1 MHIINHRCCYFFG
14 ANAAA
19 ALLVSSSFS
28 LQLQRR
34 RRVPLITN
42 KMMTKT
48 ELYSNA
54 NSSNSWILQWRG
66 EGTEGYSNS
75 LRQLEFLCAFRAEM
89 KEYLQSQMYQSQ
101 EIQTTNNNN
110 NHAIADAAAER
121 IQFYFRDALSF
132 SSKSIADENGVGE
145 AVDDDDDK
153 NIYNHQPPSSQIH
166 AYESGMQYVTITDLP
181 SSFEIDDPR
190 SKEATTSSSKA
201 IMPVVERTN
210 TKTAPLIDAIFKSAI
225 ERCSL
230 IRTAYRIVAETNHSY
245 EDLANIAIENN
256 AFNDLMV
263 DTADNEDIE
272 PTPPTWSIRLRRY
285 GIRTTIDE
293 NSHTQTTAR
302 FGKNVRSS
310 LRHEHQAIFDMKELV
325 QQFTGRVDLMEPM
338 CKIYI
343 LDGLQSFFHHDQQNI
358 ATTNKLLTRVVASG
372 PKTSIYAPKTR
383 LCITRTPLCP
393 IASFTLCNVAQ
404 LQTNFTIL
412 DPFAG
417 SCATLLAAA
426 HITSTGGG
434 CRSVAIEISHDGH
447 VNRTDIVR
455 DFDARSL
462 PPPVAII
469 HGDCLSAQIR
479 QQARLAI
486 GNKPFDIIISDPPYG
501 IREAMSSSLS
511 TLSSSSDL
519 PSIDI
524 LPPPPPTPL
533 TQLFYAMGD
542 DRRNTETSPLLK
554 VGGRLVA
561 FIPVRTKEES
571 LENCL
576 PELKASED
584 AGLVMEFEG
593 KAQVLNEVLSRYL
606 VSFICVQ

>member
-1 MHIINHRCCYFFG
+1 MM
-14 ANAAA
+14 A
-19 ALLVSSSFS
+19 
-28 LQLQRR
+28 
-34 RRVPLITN
+34 TT
-42 KMMTKT
+42 KM
-48 ELYSNA
+48 YGNA
-54 NSSNSWILQWRG
+54 NGSSDNSSWVLQWRG

-75 LRQLEFLCAFRAEM
+75 LRQLEFICAFRAEM
-89 KEYLQSQMYQSQ
+89 KGYLQSQLYQSR
-101 EIQTTNNNN
+101 EINNSDDNDN
-110 NHAIADAAAER
+110 DSAADR
-121 IQFYFRDALSF
+121 VQFYFRDALSF
-132 SSKSIADENGVGE
+132 SSKSIVDENEVGE
-145 AVDDDDDK
+145 AVDDDGK
-153 NIYNHQPPSSQIH
+153 SIYNHQPPSSQID

-181 SSFEIDDPR
+181 SSFKIDDTR
-190 SKEATTSSSKA
+190 SKEEATTTMATATNGS
-201 IMPVVERTN
+201 PVLERTN
-210 TKTAPLIDAIFKSAI
+210 TISISPTVVESIFKSTI

-245 EDLANIAIENN
+245 TDLANIAIENN
-256 AFNDLMV
+256 SFSDLMMV
-263 DTADNEDIE
+263 DTADDDTET
-272 PTPPTWSIRLRRY
+272 PTTPTWSIRLRRY
-285 GIRTTIDE
+285 GVRTTMDE
-293 NSHTQTTAR
+293 NSHAQTTAR

-310 LRHEHQAIFDMKELV
+310 IRHEHAAILDMKELV
-325 QQFTGRVDLMEPM
+325 QQFRGRVDLMEPM

-343 LDGLQSFFHHDQQNI
+343 LDGLQSSFHNYDQQQQQQQQQQENHGNNNSDI
-358 ATTNKLLTRVVASG
+358 VTTTNTYKLLTRVVASG

-383 LCITRTPLCP
+383 LCVTRTPLCP

-404 LQTNFTIL
+404 LQSNFTIL

-434 CRSVAIEISHDGH
+434 GCRSVAIEISHDGH
-447 VNRTDIVR
+447 VNRTNIVR

-462 PPPVAII
+462 PPPIGII
-469 HGDCLSAQIR
+469 HGDCLSAQVR

-486 GNKPFDIIISDPPYG
+486 GDMPFDIIISDPPYG

-511 TLSSSSDL
+511 SLSSSSDL

-524 LPPPPPTPL
+524 LPPPPPPPL

-571 LENCL
+571 LEDCL
-576 PELKASED
+576 PELKARED

-593 KAQVLNEVLSRYL
+593 KEQVLSNVLSRYL
-606 VSFICVQ
+606 VSFVCVK

>member
-1 MHIINHRCCYFFG
+1 MMM
-14 ANAAA
+14 A
-19 ALLVSSSFS
+19 
-28 LQLQRR
+28 
-34 RRVPLITN
+34 TT
-42 KMMTKT
+42 KM
-48 ELYSNA
+48 YGNA
-54 NSSNSWILQWRG
+54 NGSDNQSWVLQWRG
-66 EGTEGYSNS
+66 EGAEGYSNS
-75 LRQLEFLCAFRAEM
+75 LRQLEFICAFRAEM
-89 KEYLQSQMYQSQ
+89 KGYVQSQLYQSQ
-101 EIQTTNNNN
+101 EINNSDDNDN
-110 NHAIADAAAER
+110 DSAADR
-121 IQFYFRDALSF
+121 VQFYFRDALSF
-132 SSKSIADENGVGE
+132 SSKSIVDENEVGE
-145 AVDDDDDK
+145 AVDDDDK
-153 NIYNHQPPSSQIH
+153 NIYSHKPPSSQID

-181 SSFEIDDPR
+181 SSFKIDDTR
-190 SKEATTSSSKA
+190 SKEEATTTIATATNRS
-201 IMPVVERTN
+201 PVLERTN
-210 TKTAPLIDAIFKSAI
+210 TISIAPTIVESIFKSTI

-245 EDLANIAIENN
+245 TDLANIAIENN
-256 AFNDLMV
+256 SFSDLMMV
-263 DTADNEDIE
+263 DTADDDNDTE
-272 PTPPTWSIRLRRY
+272 TTTPTWSIRLRRY
-285 GIRTTIDE
+285 GVRTTMDE
-293 NSHTQTTAR
+293 NSHAQTTAR

-310 LRHEHQAIFDMKELV
+310 IRHEHAAILDMKELV
-325 QQFTGRVDLMEPM
+325 QQFRGRVDLMEAM

-343 LDGLQSFFHHDQQNI
+343 LDGLQSSFHNYDQQQQQQQENRGNNNSDI
-358 ATTNKLLTRVVASG
+358 VTTTNTYKLLTRVVASG

-404 LQTNFTIL
+404 LQSNFTIL

-434 CRSVAIEISHDGH
+434 GCRSVAIEISHDGH
-447 VNRTDIVR
+447 VNRTNIIR

-462 PPPVAII
+462 PPPTGII
-469 HGDCLSAQIR
+469 HGDCLSAQVR

-511 TLSSSSDL
+511 SLSSSSDL

-524 LPPPPPTPL
+524 LPPPPPPPL

-542 DRRNTETSPLLK
+542 DRRNTETSSLLK
-554 VGGRLVA
+554 VKGRLVA

-571 LENCL
+571 LEDCL
-576 PELKASED
+576 PELKARED

-593 KAQVLNEVLSRYL
+593 KEQVLSNVLSRYL
-606 VSFICVQ
+606 VSFVCVK

>member
-1 MHIINHRCCYFFG
+1 M
-14 ANAAA
+14 A
-19 ALLVSSSFS
+19 
-28 LQLQRR
+28 
-34 RRVPLITN
+34 TT
-42 KMMTKT
+42 KM
-48 ELYSNA
+48 YGNA
-54 NSSNSWILQWRG
+54 NGSSDNSSWVLQWRG

-75 LRQLEFLCAFRAEM
+75 LRQLEFICAFRAEM
-89 KEYLQSQMYQSQ
+89 KGYLQSQLYQSR
-101 EIQTTNNNN
+101 EINNSDDNDN
-110 NHAIADAAAER
+110 DSAADR
-121 IQFYFRDALSF
+121 VQFYFRDALSF
-132 SSKSIADENGVGE
+132 SSKSIVDENEVGE
-145 AVDDDDDK
+145 AVDDDGK
-153 NIYNHQPPSSQIH
+153 SIYNHQPPSSQID

-181 SSFEIDDPR
+181 SSFKIDDTR
-190 SKEATTSSSKA
+190 SKEEATTTMATSTNRS
-201 IMPVVERTN
+201 PVLERTN
-210 TKTAPLIDAIFKSAI
+210 TISISPTVVESIFKSTI

-245 EDLANIAIENN
+245 TDLAIIAIENN
-256 AFNDLMV
+256 SFSDLMMV
-263 DTADNEDIE
+263 DTADDDTET

-285 GIRTTIDE
+285 GVRTTMDE
-293 NSHTQTTAR
+293 NSHSQTTAR

-310 LRHEHQAIFDMKELV
+310 IRHEHAAILDMKELV
-325 QQFTGRVDLMEPM
+325 QQFRGRVDLMEPM

-343 LDGLQSFFHHDQQNI
+343 LDGLQSSFHNYDQQQQQQQQQQENHGNNNSDI
-358 ATTNKLLTRVVASG
+358 VTTTNTYKLLTRVVASG
-372 PKTSIYAPKTR
+372 PKTSMYAPKTR
-383 LCITRTPLCP
+383 LCVTRTPLCP

-404 LQTNFTIL
+404 LQSNFTIL

-434 CRSVAIEISHDGH
+434 GCRSVAIEISHDGH
-447 VNRTDIVR
+447 VNRTNIVR

-462 PPPVAII
+462 PPPIGII
-469 HGDCLSAQIR
+469 HGDCLSAQVR

-511 TLSSSSDL
+511 SLSSSSDL

-524 LPPPPPTPL
+524 LPPPPPPPPL

-571 LENCL
+571 LEDCL
-576 PELKASED
+576 PELKARED

-593 KAQVLNEVLSRYL
+593 KEQVLSNVLSRYL
-606 VSFICVQ
+606 VSFVCVK

>member
-1 MHIINHRCCYFFG
+1 MM
-14 ANAAA
+14 A
-19 ALLVSSSFS
+19 
-28 LQLQRR
+28 
-34 RRVPLITN
+34 TT
-42 KMMTKT
+42 KM
-48 ELYSNA
+48 YGNA
-54 NSSNSWILQWRG
+54 NGSSDNSSWVLQWRG

-75 LRQLEFLCAFRAEM
+75 LRQLEFICAFRAEM
-89 KEYLQSQMYQSQ
+89 KGYLQSQLYQSR
-101 EIQTTNNNN
+101 EINNSDDNDN
-110 NHAIADAAAER
+110 DSAADR
-121 IQFYFRDALSF
+121 VQFYFRDALSF
-132 SSKSIADENGVGE
+132 SSKSIVDENEVGE
-145 AVDDDDDK
+145 AVDDDGK
-153 NIYNHQPPSSQIH
+153 SIYNHQPPSSQID

-181 SSFEIDDPR
+181 SSFKIDDTR
-190 SKEATTSSSKA
+190 SKEEATTTMATSTNRS
-201 IMPVVERTN
+201 PVLERTN
-210 TKTAPLIDAIFKSAI
+210 TISISPTVVESIFKSTI

-245 EDLANIAIENN
+245 TDLANIAIENN
-256 AFNDLMV
+256 SFSDLMMV
-263 DTADNEDIE
+263 DTADDDTET
-272 PTPPTWSIRLRRY
+272 PTTPTWSIRLRRY
-285 GIRTTIDE
+285 GVRTTMDE
-293 NSHTQTTAR
+293 NSHAQTTAR

-310 LRHEHQAIFDMKELV
+310 IRHEHAAILDMKELV
-325 QQFTGRVDLMEPM
+325 QQFRGRVDLMEPM

-343 LDGLQSFFHHDQQNI
+343 LDGLQSSFHNYDQQQQQQQQQQENHGNNNSDI
-358 ATTNKLLTRVVASG
+358 VTTTNTYKLLTRVVASG
-372 PKTSIYAPKTR
+372 PKTSMYAPKTR
-383 LCITRTPLCP
+383 LCVTRTPLCP

-404 LQTNFTIL
+404 LQSNFTIL

-434 CRSVAIEISHDGH
+434 GCRSVAIEISHDGH
-447 VNRTDIVR
+447 VNRTNIVR

-462 PPPVAII
+462 PPPIGII
-469 HGDCLSAQIR
+469 HGDCLSAQVR

-511 TLSSSSDL
+511 SLSSSSDL

-524 LPPPPPTPL
+524 LPPPPPPPL

-571 LENCL
+571 LEDCL
-576 PELKASED
+576 PELKARED

-593 KAQVLNEVLSRYL
+593 KEQVLSNVLSRYL
-606 VSFICVQ
+606 VSFVCVK

>member
-1 MHIINHRCCYFFG
+1 MM
-14 ANAAA
+14 A
-19 ALLVSSSFS
+19 
-28 LQLQRR
+28 
-34 RRVPLITN
+34 TT
-42 KMMTKT
+42 KM
-48 ELYSNA
+48 YGNA
-54 NSSNSWILQWRG
+54 NGSSDNSSWVLQWRG

-75 LRQLEFLCAFRAEM
+75 LRQLEFICAFRAEM
-89 KEYLQSQMYQSQ
+89 KGYLQSQLYQSR
-101 EIQTTNNNN
+101 EINNSDDNDN
-110 NHAIADAAAER
+110 DSAADR
-121 IQFYFRDALSF
+121 VQFYFRDALSF
-132 SSKSIADENGVGE
+132 SSKSIVDENEVGE
-145 AVDDDDDK
+145 AVDDDGK
-153 NIYNHQPPSSQIH
+153 SIYNHQPPSSQID

-181 SSFEIDDPR
+181 SSFKIDDTR
-190 SKEATTSSSKA
+190 SKEEATTTMATSTNRS
-201 IMPVVERTN
+201 PVLERTN
-210 TKTAPLIDAIFKSAI
+210 TISISPTVVESIFKSTI

-245 EDLANIAIENN
+245 TDLANIAIENN
-256 AFNDLMV
+256 SFSDLMMV
-263 DTADNEDIE
+263 DTADDDTET
-272 PTPPTWSIRLRRY
+272 PTTPTWSIRLRRY
-285 GIRTTIDE
+285 GVRTTMDE
-293 NSHTQTTAR
+293 NSHSQTTAR

-310 LRHEHQAIFDMKELV
+310 IRHEHAAILDMKELV
-325 QQFTGRVDLMEPM
+325 QQFRGRVDLMEPM

-343 LDGLQSFFHHDQQNI
+343 LDGLQSSFHNYDQQQQQQQQQENHGNNNSDI
-358 ATTNKLLTRVVASG
+358 VTTTNTYKLLTRVVASG

-383 LCITRTPLCP
+383 LCVTRTPLCP

-404 LQTNFTIL
+404 LQSNFTIL

-434 CRSVAIEISHDGH
+434 GCRSVAIEISHDGH
-447 VNRTDIVR
+447 VNRTNIVR

-462 PPPVAII
+462 PPPIGII
-469 HGDCLSAQIR
+469 HGDCLSAQVR

-511 TLSSSSDL
+511 SLSSSSDL

-524 LPPPPPTPL
+524 FAPPPPPPL

-571 LENCL
+571 LEDCL
-576 PELKASED
+576 PELKARED

-593 KAQVLNEVLSRYL
+593 KEQVLSNVLSRYL
-606 VSFICVQ
+606 VSFVCVK